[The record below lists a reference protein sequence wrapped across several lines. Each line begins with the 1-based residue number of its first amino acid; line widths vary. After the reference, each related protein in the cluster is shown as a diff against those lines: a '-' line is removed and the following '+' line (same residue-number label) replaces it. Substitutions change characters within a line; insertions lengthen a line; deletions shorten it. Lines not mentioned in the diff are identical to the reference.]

1 MCVCVWLCEA
11 GHGPDMAGR
20 LALVGVCVSE
30 ATGSL
35 QARKCNHA
43 EQLCQNSSPSNQ
55 GAGMR
60 ERERERRGGKER
72 GEKRERRRKRRGEG
86 GRKRERKRESGR
98 GIGES
103 GIMESY
109 VTPPEHRPVTHNTDQ
124 SSPPSN

>member
-1 MCVCVWLCEA
+1 MCVCVCPLLSLPVWLCEA

-30 ATGSL
+30 ATGSP

-60 ERERERRGGKER
+60 EREREGEGRRGGRKER
-72 GEKRERRRKRRGEG
+72 EEEREGEREGERERE
-86 GRKRERKRESGR
+86 RESLAEVSGNL
-98 GIGES
+98 ES
-103 GIMESY
+103 WNLM
-109 VTPPEHRPVTHNTDQ
+109 
-124 SSPPSN
+124 